1 VIAISTNASNFKAP
15 AAWRATILV
24 IALVAVA
31 AFPAFAGA
39 ASPTT
44 DQYTAV
50 LQQVGQGNVPPTPPP
65 PNPCIPDSDS
75 SSGTA
80 SGSGSGSSSDDCAP
94 PSAGLPFT
102 GLDVIG
108 LGAVALFLTLGGIAL
123 RRARFAESTQA

>member
-1 VIAISTNASNFKAP
+1 MIPISTNASNFSAP
-15 AAWRATILV
+15 AAWRVAILV

-65 PNPCIPDSDS
+65 PSPCVPDSDS
-75 SSGTA
+75 SS
-80 SGSGSGSSSDDCAP
+80 SDDCTP

-102 GLDVIG
+102 GLDVVG

>member
-1 VIAISTNASNFKAP
+1 MIPISTNASNFSAP
-15 AAWRATILV
+15 ATWRVAILV

-65 PNPCIPDSDS
+65 PSPCVPDSDS
-75 SSGTA
+75 GSSNGL
-80 SGSGSGSSSDDCAP
+80 SSSDSSSSDDCTP

-102 GLDVIG
+102 GLDVVG